1 MNIRFSLFVVLV
13 AFFAGCTPSEDTSQP
28 VVKPPRPVSIFLL
41 RQTSP
46 QHKRTVTG
54 TVVPWKL
61 ERIGFEQAGRV
72 AEVIEP
78 NEIVVPRLDDHSE
91 GTPLARLDDEPLRIA
106 VEAARARVAVA
117 RRNREANQVAIAQRL
132 PALIASAEAEAAL
145 ADSEMKRSNRLSQQN
160 VISQSEL
167 DSAQT
172 RIATTTSR
180 VASAK
185 ADLAQA
191 EAQHLALEAE
201 VLQAE
206 HELSEAV
213 RNLRNTVLYSP
224 FPAQVSQVHAVPGTY
239 VKEGDPVVTVQMMDP
254 MTIEFEVTAHDSRRY
269 RRGDILSVQVTA
281 ESGKSRIL
289 SAIVYHVDAIADPD
303 ARTFT
308 VTLHVRNEL
317 DESDEGRI
325 QESGP
330 FAWTKQIMP
339 LNIGPIVTADE
350 RLLVE
355 HSAVHNI
362 GGQTYVWRITN
373 RRWGEATTPGDRV
386 LEVEK
391 LAVRVTSELIPFLG
405 KWNFVAIEFL
415 DPDLSIDIESDLLT
429 GELFFKN
436 IETDRPHKPLVP
448 SAPAPSLATWTFNR
462 VLLDDQRWLLRSG
475 DVAQISLSRD
485 EPDRGFYV
493 PMKAVRKEQGKT
505 FIHVVSDSDGTLTAR
520 RIFVDVIQSQ
530 SIIDE
535 SVQLRIQA
543 SVPGDLQEGLQ
554 VVAEGTHYL
563 NDGDR
568 VSISPMAGGEQ

>member
-1 MNIRFSLFVVLV
+1 MNIRLFPLLAVIGI
-13 AFFAGCTPSEDTSQP
+13 FAGCSPTEDTSQP
-28 VVKPPRPVSIFLL
+28 TVKPPKPVSVFSLQ
-41 RQTSP
+41 QTSP
-46 QHKRTVTG
+46 RHRKTVTG

-61 ERIGFEQAGRV
+61 ERIGFEQPGRV

-78 NEIVVPRLDDHSE
+78 NEMVIPRLDDNNT

-106 VEAARARVAVA
+106 VEAARANVAVA
-117 RRNREANQVAIAQRL
+117 KRNRDANQVAVMQRL
-132 PALIASAEAEAAL
+132 PALVASAEAEAAL
-145 ADSEMKRSNRLSQQN
+145 ADSEMERSSRLSRQN

-167 DSAQT
+167 DNAQT
-172 RIATTTSR
+172 RKATTSSR
-180 VASAK
+180 LASAK

-191 EAQHLALEAE
+191 EAQQLALEAQ

-206 HELSEAV
+206 QELTEAV

-224 FPAQVSQVHAVPGTY
+224 FPAQVSQIHAVPGTY

-254 MTIEFEVTAHDSRRY
+254 MTIEFEVTARDSRRY
-269 RRGDILSVQVTA
+269 RRGDILSVQVTDGA
-281 ESGKSRIL
+281 GMSRTL

-317 DESDEGRI
+317 DESHTRSI
-325 QESGP
+325 QDRDS

-339 LNIGPIVTADE
+339 LNIGPIVTGDK

-362 GGQTYVWRITN
+362 GGQAFVWRITN
-373 RRWGEATTPGDRV
+373 RRWGETTDPGNRI

-391 LAVRVTSELIPFLG
+391 LAVRVTSDLIPFLG

-415 DPDLSIDIESDLLT
+415 DPNVSIDIDRDLIT
-429 GELFFKN
+429 GELFFKQAESN
-436 IETDRPHKPLVP
+436 GPRRPLVP
-448 SAPAPSLATWTFNR
+448 SAPAPALDTWTVNR

-475 DVAQISLSRD
+475 DVAQISLVP
-485 EPDRGFYV
+485 EQPAAGFYV
-493 PMKAVRKEQGKT
+493 PMKAVREEQGET
-505 FIHVVSDSDGTLTAR
+505 FIHVVRESSGELIVQ
-520 RIFVDVIQSQ
+520 RIFVDVIQSE

-535 SVQLRIQA
+535 SVQLQIQGRE
-543 SVPGDLQEGLQ
+543 PGELQEGMQ
-554 VVAEGTHYL
+554 IVAEGTHYL

-568 VSISPMAGGEQ
+568 VLISPVAGGEK

>member
-1 MNIRFSLFVVLV
+1 MNIRLSLLLTVIGI
-13 AFFAGCTPSEDTSQP
+13 FAGCTPTEDTSQP
-28 VVKPPRPVSIFLL
+28 TVKPPKPVSIFLL
-41 RQTSP
+41 QQTSP
-46 QHKRTVTG
+46 RHRKTVTG

-61 ERIGFEQAGRV
+61 ERIGFEQPGRV

-78 NEIVVPRLDDHSE
+78 NEMVVPRLEDGST

-106 VEAARARVAVA
+106 VESARANVAVA
-117 RRNREANQVAIAQRL
+117 KRNRDANQVAVMQRL
-132 PALIASAEAEAAL
+132 PALIASAEAEATL
-145 ADSEMKRSNRLSQQN
+145 ADSEMERSSRLSRQN
-160 VISQSEL
+160 VISQAEL
-167 DSAQT
+167 DNAQT
-172 RIATTTSR
+172 RRATTSSR

-191 EAQHLALEAE
+191 EAQQLALEAQ

-206 HELSEAV
+206 QELTEAV
-213 RNLRNTVLYSP
+213 RNLRNTILYSP
-224 FPAQVSQVHAVPGTY
+224 FPAQVSQIHAVPGTY

-254 MTIEFEVTAHDSRRY
+254 MTIEFEVTARDSRRY
-269 RRGDILSVQVTA
+269 RRGDILSVQVTDGA
-281 ESGKSRIL
+281 GMSRTL

-317 DESDEGRI
+317 DESHTRSI
-325 QESGP
+325 QDRDS

-339 LNIGPIVTADE
+339 LNIGPIVTADK

-362 GGQTYVWRITN
+362 GGQAFVWRITN
-373 RRWGEATTPGDRV
+373 RRWGEATAPGNRI

-391 LAVRVTSELIPFLG
+391 LAVRVTSDLIPFLG

-415 DPDLSIDIESDLLT
+415 DPNISIDFESDLIT
-429 GELFFKN
+429 GELFFKPV
-436 IETDRPHKPLVP
+436 ETNEPRRPLVP
-448 SAPAPSLATWTFNR
+448 SAPAPSLANWTFNR

-475 DVAQISLSRD
+475 DVAQISLVPD
-485 EPDRGFYV
+485 EPVAGFFV
-493 PMKAVRKEQGKT
+493 PMKAVREEQGRT
-505 FIHVVSDSDGTLTAR
+505 FIHVVRESNGELIAQ
-520 RIFVDVIQSQ
+520 RIFVDVIQSD
-530 SIIDE
+530 SIINE
-535 SVQLRIQA
+535 SVQLRIQGNE
-543 SVPGDLQEGLQ
+543 PDQLQEGMQ

-568 VSISPMAGGEQ
+568 VLISPITGGGQ

>member
-1 MNIRFSLFVVLV
+1 MNIRFSLLLTVIGI
-13 AFFAGCTPSEDTSQP
+13 FAGCTPTEDTSQP
-28 VVKPPRPVSIFLL
+28 TVKPPKPVSIFSLQ
-41 RQTSP
+41 QTSP
-46 QHKRTVTG
+46 RHRKTVTG

-61 ERIGFEQAGRV
+61 ERIGFEQPGRV

-78 NEIVVPRLDDHSE
+78 NEMVIPRLEDGST

-106 VEAARARVAVA
+106 VESARANVAVA
-117 RRNREANQVAIAQRL
+117 KRNRDANQVAVMQRL
-132 PALIASAEAEAAL
+132 PALVASAEAEAAL
-145 ADSEMKRSNRLSQQN
+145 ADSEMERSSRLSRQN

-167 DSAQT
+167 DNAQT
-172 RIATTTSR
+172 RRATTSSR

-191 EAQHLALEAE
+191 EAEQLALEAQ

-206 HELSEAV
+206 QQLTEAV
-213 RNLRNTVLYSP
+213 RNLRNTILYSP
-224 FPAQVSQVHAVPGTY
+224 FPAQVSQIHAVPGTY

-254 MTIEFEVTAHDSRRY
+254 MTIEFEVTARDSRRY
-269 RRGDILSVQVTA
+269 RRGDILSVQVTDGA
-281 ESGKSRIL
+281 GMPRTL

-317 DESDEGRI
+317 DESHTRSI
-325 QESGP
+325 QDRDS

-339 LNIGPIVTADE
+339 LNIGPIVTADT

-362 GGQTYVWRITN
+362 GGQAFVWRITN
-373 RRWGEATTPGDRV
+373 RRWGEATAPGNRI

-391 LAVRVTSELIPFLG
+391 LAVRVTSDLIPFLG

-415 DPDLSIDIESDLLT
+415 DPNISIDFESDLIT
-429 GELFFKN
+429 GELFFKPA
-436 IETDRPHKPLVP
+436 ETNGPRRPLVP
-448 SAPAPSLATWTFNR
+448 SAPAPSLANWTFNR

-475 DVAQISLSRD
+475 DVAQISLVPD
-485 EPDRGFYV
+485 EPVAGFFV
-493 PMKAVRKEQGKT
+493 PMKAVREEQGRT
-505 FIHVVSDSDGTLTAR
+505 FIHVVRESNGELIVQ
-520 RIFVDVIQSQ
+520 RIFVDVIQSD
-530 SIIDE
+530 SIINE
-535 SVQLRIQA
+535 SVQLRIQGNE
-543 SVPGDLQEGLQ
+543 PDQLQEGMQ

-568 VSISPMAGGEQ
+568 VLISPITGGGQ